1 MSDEINE
8 RKPSISPGTTADDG
22 LLSPGVGRSH
32 VNGGTDAHGVP
43 GKKGIIH
50 NLMSSAAV
58 GIVFCA
64 QIGGAQYPMGFI
76 HDLGLLLVSTQIG
89 VRLKF
94 PHDSSV
100 CALDYGHIGGGVNLQ
115 NLLVDDI
122 GGGAFSL
129 AAPARPC
136 SGEVGGSS
144 PATPRADTQRRS

>member
-22 LLSPGVGRSH
+22 LLSPSVGRSH

-64 QIGGAQYPMGFI
+64 QIRGAQYPMGFI

-100 CALDYGHIGGGVNLQ
+100 CALDYGHIGGGVELSNF
-115 NLLVDDI
+115 I
-122 GGGAFSL
+122 
-129 AAPARPC
+129 
-136 SGEVGGSS
+136 VGDTRWGSSS
-144 PATPRADTQRRS
+144 PACSSRPSPRQGR